1 MEITWKTGVLSRI
14 LLLLSHL
21 AGVCLSMPHVLRFG
35 EPPFIDL
42 LLTCESN
49 FDRVCVRVHARA
61 RVLLSPS
68 LSRAQGEIRAD
79 QTCWSSPNLLLC
91 SQSERACARVCECAR
106 VSLSARAML
115 YMLHDMP

>member
-1 MEITWKTGVLSRI
+1 MDITWKTGVLSRI

-49 FDRVCVRVHARA
+49 F
-61 RVLLSPS
+61 
-68 LSRAQGEIRAD
+68 
-79 QTCWSSPNLLLC
+79 
-91 SQSERACARVCECAR
+91 
-106 VSLSARAML
+106 
-115 YMLHDMP
+115 

>member
-21 AGVCLSMPHVLRFG
+21 AGVCLGMPHVLRFG

-42 LLTCESN
+42 LLTCELN
-49 FDRVCVRVHARA
+49 FDRVCVRV
-61 RVLLSPS
+61 RVLLFPS
-68 LSRAQGEIRAD
+68 LSRVQGKIRAD
-79 QTCWSSPNLLLC
+79 QTCWSSPNLLLF
-91 SQSERACARVCECAR
+91 SQSECACVRARECAR

-115 YMLHDMP
+115 YMLHDML